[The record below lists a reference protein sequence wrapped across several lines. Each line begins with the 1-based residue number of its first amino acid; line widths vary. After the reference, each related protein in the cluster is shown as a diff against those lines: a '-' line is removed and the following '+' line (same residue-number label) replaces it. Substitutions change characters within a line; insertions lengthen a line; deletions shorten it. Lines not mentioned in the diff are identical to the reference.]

1 MESVKTAF
9 VGLKVLE
16 MVERLDVVET
26 LIEWMSSLLFSM
38 STGKVSFVA
47 VALDERVELRKDFL
61 LNGDDFA
68 GESIWLIFSFPLISI
83 LVLD

>member
-68 GESIWLIFSFPLISI
+68 GESIWLIFSFRLFQY
-83 LVLD
+83 

>member
-1 MESVKTAF
+1 
-9 VGLKVLE
+9 

-26 LIEWMSSLLFSM
+26 LIECISSFLLSI

-47 VALDERVELRKDFL
+47 VVLDERVELRKDFL
-61 LNGDDFA
+61 LNGDDFTE
-68 GESIWLIFSFPLISI
+68 ESIWLIFSLPLISI